1 MVMIIFC
8 LSVKEKE
15 GLIIGSYIS
24 SGYLHILIT
33 NRNLFVDNFKVKL
46 YVYT

>member
-24 SGYLHILIT
+24 SGYYCTSFYQQKLIC
-33 NRNLFVDNFKVKL
+33 RQF
-46 YVYT
+46 